1 MASDPERHVM
11 EKAYAHWTPIGD
23 MLCAAQC
30 SSTTDARPAR
40 RATSVGAE
48 LIERS
53 RLPPFGLYT
62 LVRFRR
68 CEMQSVVA

>member
-11 EKAYAHWTPIGD
+11 EKAFAYWTPTC
-23 MLCAAQC
+23 CAAQC
-30 SSTTDARPAR
+30 WSTADARPAR
-40 RATSVGAE
+40 RATSVGAGR
-48 LIERS
+48 IERI

-62 LVRFRR
+62 LVRFRP

>member
-1 MASDPERHVM
+1 MASDPECHVM
-11 EKAYAHWTPIGD
+11 EKAYALDADRRHAVRLSVRQT
-23 MLCAAQC
+23 A
-30 SSTTDARPAR
+30 DARLAR